1 MTLLWLQQLNTV
13 NKLNKNI
20 LFMSVFGNAD
30 LFKCQ
35 MALTFVCE
43 YLIGI
48 RSSEYASMWISH
60 WESPN
65 HDYKLTTG
73 LIAFSAFIV
82 QIVICKT
89 CLYCECGWLTV

>member
-1 MTLLWLQQLNTV
+1 MTLLWQQQMITV
-13 NKLNKNI
+13 NKLENI
-20 LFMSVFGNAD
+20 LFMSAFGNTD

-35 MALTFVCE
+35 MTLTFVCE
-43 YLIGI
+43 HLLAFGSY
-48 RSSEYASMWISH
+48 EHASIWISH

-65 HDYKLTTG
+65 NDHKQTTG

-82 QIVICKT
+82 QMVICKT